1 MIRHQLQLKRC
12 VKSCSN
18 LDMLQALKRMKEQL
32 QRLSPMNHEI
42 NLIKKMISYATA
54 LNIQKMTSNK
64 ILSITVNL

>member
-42 NLIKKMISYATA
+42 NLIMIGLVGLGSGH
-54 LNIQKMTSNK
+54 
-64 ILSITVNL
+64 VNSLIIID